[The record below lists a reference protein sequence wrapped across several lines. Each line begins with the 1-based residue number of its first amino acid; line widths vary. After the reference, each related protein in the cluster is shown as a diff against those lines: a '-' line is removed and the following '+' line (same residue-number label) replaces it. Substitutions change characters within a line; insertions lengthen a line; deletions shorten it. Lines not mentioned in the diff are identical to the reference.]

1 MENGDPTQ
9 QGSPLMGVDRPDG
22 SWTARNLNFFEGKS
36 ARCGASLDPS
46 THEITLQ
53 PGFYVLE
60 GFGVGREV
68 DSFELAFFPLAN
80 GIRTSPVAR
89 SSAGFSRFGIALANS
104 VAYVPVTEIA
114 VAATT
119 SFRLEQWNR
128 KHPNGYGFGWYY
140 HDALVD
146 SSFTGS
152 WPGDLSLA
160 QLRIERLS
168 G

>member
-1 MENGDPTQ
+1 LENGDPTQ

-22 SWTARNLNFFEGKS
+22 SWTARNLIFFEGKS
-36 ARCGASLDPS
+36 APCGASLDPS

-68 DSFELAFFPLAN
+68 DSFELAFSLWRTEYEPLRLRAHRL
-80 GIRTSPVAR
+80 GFRGSASPSRTPWR
-89 SSAGFSRFGIALANS
+89 
-104 VAYVPVTEIA
+104 
-114 VAATT
+114 T

>member
-1 MENGDPTQ
+1 
-9 QGSPLMGVDRPDG
+9 MGVDRPDG
-22 SWTARNLNFFEGKS
+22 SWTARNLVFFEGKS

-80 GIRTSPVAR
+80 GIRTSPAAR

-152 WPGDLSLA
+152 
-160 QLRIERLS
+160 
-168 G
+168 

>member
-1 MENGDPTQ
+1 
-9 QGSPLMGVDRPDG
+9 
-22 SWTARNLNFFEGKS
+22 
-36 ARCGASLDPS
+36 
-46 THEITLQ
+46 
-53 PGFYVLE
+53 
-60 GFGVGREV
+60 
-68 DSFELAFFPLAN
+68 
-80 GIRTSPVAR
+80 
-89 SSAGFSRFGIALANS
+89 

-119 SFRLEQWNR
+119 SFRLEQWNQ